1 MRKPAFDLRKASHF
15 LIILTLVGLL
25 LFFAKTIILP
35 LLFAVIFSLILDP
48 ICSFFQKY
56 LRWRWLAILAT
67 FLAIFIPVS
76 IGIFLFTY
84 QLKGAVED
92 YSLITE
98 RLEVAINEGFA
109 WINQYVPISR
119 KKGLD
124 YISENLTSII
134 DQPFDMISASISAST
149 SFVSNF
155 FLVLLYSFF
164 FLYYK
169 AGITSFLLQQSS
181 KKHRESAANLL
192 SQIKNITQDY
202 LLGLGTVMLIL
213 GILNSVGLM
222 VIGIDYAFFWGF
234 LAAFLAVIP
243 YIGTFI
249 GGFLPFL
256 YALAVTDT
264 QWQPLAVIGLFVLVQ
279 TLEGNFITP
288 KVVGDNISINP
299 FTAILGLIIG
309 GSLWGIAG
317 MVLALPLLAIFKVV
331 CDHVPALQPVG
342 FLISND
348 LFDKPE
354 TFLKNWDSD
363 KFRLFSLFRE
373 RQ

>member
-1 MRKPAFDLRKASHF
+1 
-15 LIILTLVGLL
+15 
-25 LFFAKTIILP
+25 
-35 LLFAVIFSLILDP
+35 
-48 ICSFFQKY
+48 
-56 LRWRWLAILAT
+56 
-67 FLAIFIPVS
+67 
-76 IGIFLFTY
+76 
-84 QLKGAVED
+84 
-92 YSLITE
+92 
-98 RLEVAINEGFA
+98 FA

-169 AGITSFLLQQSS
+169 AGIPSFLLQQSS
-181 KKHRESAANLL
+181 KKYRESAANLL
-192 SQIKNITQDY
+192 SQIKSITQDY

-317 MVLALPLLAIFKVV
+317 MVLALPLLA
-331 CDHVPALQPVG
+331 
-342 FLISND
+342 
-348 LFDKPE
+348 
-354 TFLKNWDSD
+354 
-363 KFRLFSLFRE
+363 
-373 RQ
+373 